1 MPEQL
6 LANGT
11 REPRNSHVTHVSEVQ
26 ESMNNKKLEDPKWSG
41 MDWYAWFLTD
51 DGLSVDEVWGLDV
64 PFNDDALQ
72 NLTGNVNLLRYL

>member
-26 ESMNNKKLEDPKWSG
+26 ESMNNKKLGDPKWSG
-41 MDWYAWFLTD
+41 MDWYA
-51 DGLSVDEVWGLDV
+51 
-64 PFNDDALQ
+64 
-72 NLTGNVNLLRYL
+72 